1 MTENMLLEVKNLTKS
16 YTSGY
21 IRTTEV
27 IGAKNVSF
35 DMKRSEVFCLV
46 GESGSGK
53 TTVGNIILRL
63 IKPTSGE
70 IFLDNKDAFSYDKK
84 AYWRK
89 VQAIFQDPY
98 SSFNF
103 FYNVDKPLND
113 AFDLIKKPLSKEKR
127 KKIISSVHILSQ
139 IRSLRKKKKLSK
151 EERKKIISSVLQTI
165 GMNPDEIMGRYPHQ
179 LSGGQMQRLL
189 IARSLI
195 IHPNLLVADEST
207 SMIDASTR
215 VAVLNELLRLK
226 EVEKMSVLFITHDLS
241 QAYYIGDR
249 IAIMKNG
256 EIVEQGTV
264 KEVIFHP
271 EHPYTKNL
279 VASVPPIHERWEL

>member
-1 MTENMLLEVKNLTKS
+1 MNENTLLEVNNLTKL

-27 IGAKNVSF
+27 VGAKDVSF
-35 DMKRSEVFCLV
+35 NMERSEIFCLV

-63 IKPTSGE
+63 IKPTSGK
-70 IFLDNKDAFSYDKK
+70 ILLDGKNAFLYEKK

-89 VQAIFQDPY
+89 VQAVFQDPY

-113 AFDLIKKPLSKEKR
+113 AFDLLEKTSP
-127 KKIISSVHILSQ
+127 KD
-139 IRSLRKKKKLSK
+139 
-151 EERKKIISSVLQTI
+151 ERKKIIRSTLETI

-179 LSGGQMQRLL
+179 LSGGQMQRIL

-249 IAIMKNG
+249 IAIMKDG
-256 EIVEQGTV
+256 EIIEQGSVTD
-264 KEVIFHP
+264 VIFHSK
-271 EHPYTKNL
+271 HPYTKNL
-279 VASVPPIHERWEL
+279 VSSVPPIHEKWNL

>member
-1 MTENMLLEVKNLTKS
+1 MKGDAVVRVKNLTKL

-27 IGAKNVSF
+27 VGAKNVSF
-35 DMKRSEVFCLV
+35 DIKKGEIFCLV

-53 TTVGNIILRL
+53 TTVGNMILRL
-63 IKPTSGE
+63 IKPTSGK
-70 IFLDNKDAFSYDKK
+70 ILLDGKDAFSYDKK

-89 VQAIFQDPY
+89 VQAVFQDPY

-113 AFDLIKKPLSKEKR
+113 AFDLLENSPP
-127 KKIISSVHILSQ
+127 
-139 IRSLRKKKKLSK
+139 K
-151 EERKKIISSVLQTI
+151 EERKKIIRSTLETI
-165 GMNPDEIMGRYPHQ
+165 GMNPDEILGRYPHQ

-195 IHPNLLVADEST
+195 IRPSLLVADEPT

-226 EVEKMSVLFITHDLS
+226 EVAKMSVLFITHDLA

-249 IAIMKNG
+249 IAIMKKG
-256 EIVEQGTV
+256 EIIEQGPV
-264 KEVIFHP
+264 RKVIFSP
-271 EHPYTKNL
+271 KHPYTKNL
-279 VASVPPIHERWEL
+279 VASVPPLHERWEL

>member
-1 MTENMLLEVKNLTKS
+1 MKKNILLKVKNLTKL

-21 IRTTEV
+21 VRTVEV
-27 IGAKNVSF
+27 IGAKKVSF
-35 DMKRSEVFCLV
+35 DIKKGEIFCLV

-63 IKPTSGE
+63 IKPSRGKIILNGKN
-70 IFLDNKDAFSYDKK
+70 IFAYDKL

-89 VQAIFQDPY
+89 VQAVFQDPY

-113 AFDLIKKPLSKEKR
+113 AFDLLENSPSKD
-127 KKIISSVHILSQ
+127 
-139 IRSLRKKKKLSK
+139 
-151 EERKKIISSVLQTI
+151 ERKKIIKSTLEMI
-165 GMNPDEIMGRYPHQ
+165 GMNPDEILGRYPHQ

-195 IHPNLLVADEST
+195 IHPNLLVADELT

-215 VAVLNELLRLK
+215 VAVLKELLRLK
-226 EVEKMSVLFITHDLS
+226 KNEKMSVLFITHDLA
-241 QAYYIGDR
+241 QAYFIGDR
-249 IAIMKNG
+249 IAIMRKG
-256 EIVEQGTV
+256 EIVERGPV
-264 KEVIFHP
+264 KKVIFNP
-271 EHPYTKNL
+271 KHPYTKEL
-279 VASVPPIHERWEL
+279 VASVPPLHEKWEL

>member
-1 MTENMLLEVKNLTKS
+1 MKKNMLLDVKNLTKL

-21 IRTTEV
+21 IRTVEV
-27 IGAKNVSF
+27 IGSKNVSF
-35 DMKRSEVFCLV
+35 DIKKGEIFCLV

-63 IKPTSGE
+63 IRPNSGKV
-70 IFLDNKDAFSYDKK
+70 LLNGKDAFSYDKRD
-84 AYWRK
+84 YWKK
-89 VQAIFQDPY
+89 VQAVFQDPY

-113 AFDLIKKPLSKEKR
+113 AFDLLENSTSKD
-127 KKIISSVHILSQ
+127 
-139 IRSLRKKKKLSK
+139 
-151 EERKKIISSVLQTI
+151 ERKKIIKSTLETI
-165 GMNPDEIMGRYPHQ
+165 GMNPDEILGRYPHQ

-195 IHPNLLVADEST
+195 IHPNLLVADELT

-226 EVEKMSVLFITHDLS
+226 KNEKMSVLFITHDLA
-241 QAYYIGDR
+241 QAYFIGDR
-249 IAIMKNG
+249 IAIMRKG
-256 EIVEQGTV
+256 EIVERGSV
-264 KEVIFHP
+264 EKVIFNP
-271 EHPYTKNL
+271 KHPYTKEL
-279 VASVPPIHERWEL
+279 VSSVPPLHEKWEL

>member
-1 MTENMLLEVKNLTKS
+1 MKKKDTLLKVKNLTKI

-21 IRTTEV
+21 VRTTEIV
-27 IGAKNVSF
+27 GAKNVSF

-70 IFLDNKDAFSYDKK
+70 IFLDDKDAFSYDKR

-89 VQAIFQDPY
+89 VQAVFQDPY

-113 AFDLIKKPLSKEKR
+113 AFDLLENSP
-127 KKIISSVHILSQ
+127 
-139 IRSLRKKKKLSK
+139 SK

-165 GMNPDEIMGRYPHQ
+165 EMNPDEILGRYPHQ

-195 IHPNLLVADEST
+195 IRPNLLVADECT

-241 QAYYIGDR
+241 QAYFIGDR

-256 EIVEQGTV
+256 EIVEEGPV
-264 KEVIFHP
+264 KKVIFHP
-271 EHPYTKNL
+271 KHPYTRNL
-279 VASVPPIHERWEL
+279 VASVPPLHERWEL

>member
-1 MTENMLLEVKNLTKS
+1 MNENMLLEVKNLTKL

-21 IRTTEV
+21 VRTTEV

-35 DMKRSEVFCLV
+35 DMERSEIFCLV

-63 IKPTSGE
+63 IKPTSGK
-70 IFLDNKDAFSYDKK
+70 ILLDGKDAFSYNKK

-113 AFDLIKKPLSKEKR
+113 AFDLLEKPLSKD
-127 KKIISSVHILSQ
+127 
-139 IRSLRKKKKLSK
+139 
-151 EERKKIISSVLQTI
+151 ERKKIIKSTLETI

-226 EVEKMSVLFITHDLS
+226 EKEKMSVLFITHDLS

-256 EIVEQGTV
+256 EIVEQGPV
-264 KEVIFHP
+264 KEVIFNP
-271 EHPYTKNL
+271 KHPYTKNL